1 MRIIML
7 NGAIM
12 VFNSPD
18 KQAIK
23 AIKKIGEG
31 RGNKKLVDS
40 LIKNINAHPE
50 LIRGTA
56 SGLLKIIKARK
67 IETYG
72 FCVDV
77 LLNIARTKPEVLIRS
92 SETIILLIRM
102 SADSHDAN
110 TTLKA
115 MDILNILISHR
126 NELMQPVVPV
136 LLKRLNDR
144 DNHIRLL
151 AYQMLDDIVTVH
163 PEFFSEY
170 TVDLIRSMHSVNDDE
185 QIYAAKLLRKVAST
199 SSSLISHDIDMDI
212 ESKDGDF
219 AAVADELAEMM
230 KNIDLEAYASEMLES
245 IGMGNLI
252 VNKNDDTVNNSL
264 PDALVDI
271 LQASLIDYSNEEW
284 INYIILTEKDG
295 RVIASSNP
303 DSTNKSII
311 MKICDIFNLNQSPSE
326 EQEFSNRITL
336 ELSNKF
342 IVAVSINNDYILA
355 VFSNPD
361 QQIVKVQNELNAIE
375 KKIKDV
381 MITS

>member
-1 MRIIML
+1 M
-7 NGAIM
+7 GTIM

-67 IETYG
+67 LETYG

-77 LLNIARTKPEVLIRS
+77 LLNIAKTKPEVLIRS

-115 MDILNILISHR
+115 MDILNIFISHR

-151 AYQMLDDIVTVH
+151 AYQMLDDIGTVH

-199 SSSLISHDIDMDI
+199 SSNLISHDIDMDI

-230 KNIDLEAYASEMLES
+230 KKIDLEAYASEMLES
-245 IGMGNLI
+245 IGMGDLI
-252 VNKNDDTVNNSL
+252 VNKNDDTLNNSL

-271 LQASLIDYSNEEW
+271 LQTSLIDYSNEEW
-284 INYIILTEKDG
+284 INYIVLTEKDG
-295 RVIASSNP
+295 RVIASSDP
-303 DSTNKSII
+303 DLTNKSII

-336 ELSNKF
+336 ELSNKS
-342 IVAVSINNDYILA
+342 IVAVSINNDYILV

>member
-1 MRIIML
+1 
-7 NGAIM
+7 M

-40 LIKNINAHPE
+40 LIKNISAHPE

-56 SGLLKIIKARK
+56 SGLLKIIEARK
-67 IETYG
+67 LETYG

-92 SETIILLIRM
+92 SETIILLILM

-115 MDILNILISHR
+115 MDILNILIGHR

-151 AYQMLDDIVTVH
+151 AYQMLDDIGTVH

-199 SSSLISHDIDMDI
+199 SSNLISHDIDMDI

-230 KNIDLEAYASEMLES
+230 ENIDLEAYASEMLES

-252 VNKNDDTVNNSL
+252 VNKNYDTVNNSL

>member
-1 MRIIML
+1 MGTM
-7 NGAIM
+7 M
-12 VFNSPD
+12 VFDSPD

-40 LIKNINAHPE
+40 LIKNINDHPE

-72 FCVDV
+72 LCVDV
-77 LLNIARTKPEVLIRS
+77 LLNIAKTKPEVLIRS

-115 MDILNILISHR
+115 MDILNVLISHR

-151 AYQMLDDIVTVH
+151 AYQMLDDIGTVH

-170 TVDLIRSMHSVNDDE
+170 TVDLIRSIHSANDDE

-199 SSSLISHDIDMDI
+199 SSNLISHDIDIDMDI

-230 KNIDLEAYASEMLES
+230 KQIDLEAYASEMLES
-245 IGMGNLI
+245 IGMGDLI
-252 VNKNDDTVNNSL
+252 VNKNDDASNNSL
-264 PDALVDI
+264 SDALIDI
-271 LQASLIDYSNEEW
+271 LQSSLIDYSNEEW
-284 INYIILTEKDG
+284 IDYIVLTEKDG
-295 RVIASSNP
+295 RVIASSDL
-303 DSTNKSII
+303 DSTNRSIVV
-311 MKICDIFNLNQSPSE
+311 KICDIFNLNKSPSE

-336 ELSNKF
+336 ELFNKF
-342 IVAVSINNDYILA
+342 IVAVSINNDYILT
-355 VFSNPD
+355 VFSNSD
-361 QQIVKVQNELNAIE
+361 QQIEKIQNELNAIE

-381 MITS
+381 IITS

>member
-1 MRIIML
+1 
-7 NGAIM
+7 M

-23 AIKKIGEG
+23 AIIKIGEG

-40 LIKNINAHPE
+40 LIKNISAHPE

-56 SGLLKIIKARK
+56 SGLLKIIEARK

-77 LLNIARTKPEVLIRS
+77 LLNIARTKPEVLMRS

-115 MDILNILISHR
+115 MDILNILIGHR

-151 AYQMLDDIVTVH
+151 AYQMLDDIGTVH

-199 SSSLISHDIDMDI
+199 SSNLISHDIDMDI

-252 VNKNDDTVNNSL
+252 VNKNDDTLNNSL
-264 PDALVDI
+264 PDALIDI
-271 LQASLIDYSNEEW
+271 LRASLIDYSNKEW

-295 RVIASSNP
+295 RVIASSDP

-336 ELSNKF
+336 EISNKF
-342 IVAVSINNDYILA
+342 IVAISINNDYILA

>member
-1 MRIIML
+1 
-7 NGAIM
+7 M

-23 AIKKIGEG
+23 AIIKIGEG

-56 SGLLKIIKARK
+56 SGLLKIIEARK

-77 LLNIARTKPEVLIRS
+77 LLNIARTKPEVLMRS

-115 MDILNILISHR
+115 MDILNILIGHR

-151 AYQMLDDIVTVH
+151 AYQMLDDIGTVH

-199 SSSLISHDIDMDI
+199 SSNLISHDIDMDI

-230 KNIDLEAYASEMLES
+230 KKIDLEAYASEMLES

-252 VNKNDDTVNNSL
+252 VNKNDDTLNNSL
-264 PDALVDI
+264 PDALIDF
-271 LQASLIDYSNEEW
+271 LRASLIDYSNKEW

-295 RVIASSNP
+295 RVIASSDP

-336 ELSNKF
+336 EISNKF
-342 IVAVSINNDYILA
+342 IVAISINNDYILA

>member
-1 MRIIML
+1 
-7 NGAIM
+7 M
-12 VFNSPD
+12 VFDSPD

-40 LIKNINAHPE
+40 LIKNINDHPE

-72 FCVDV
+72 LCVDV
-77 LLNIARTKPEVLIRS
+77 LLNIAKTKPEVLIRS

-115 MDILNILISHR
+115 MDILNVLISHR

-151 AYQMLDDIVTVH
+151 AYQMLDDIGTVH

-170 TVDLIRSMHSVNDDE
+170 TVDLIRSIHSANDDE

-199 SSSLISHDIDMDI
+199 SSNLISHDIDIDMDI

-230 KNIDLEAYASEMLES
+230 KQIDLEAYASEMLES
-245 IGMGNLI
+245 IGMGDLI
-252 VNKNDDTVNNSL
+252 VNKNDDASNNSL
-264 PDALVDI
+264 SDALIDI
-271 LQASLIDYSNEEW
+271 LQSSLIDYSNEEW
-284 INYIILTEKDG
+284 IDYIVLTEKDG
-295 RVIASSNP
+295 RVIASSDL
-303 DSTNKSII
+303 DSTNRSIVV
-311 MKICDIFNLNQSPSE
+311 KICDIFNLNKSPSE

-336 ELSNKF
+336 ELFNKF
-342 IVAVSINNDYILA
+342 IVAVSINNDYILT
-355 VFSNPD
+355 VFSNSD
-361 QQIVKVQNELNAIE
+361 QQIEKIQNELNAIE

-381 MITS
+381 IITS

>member
-1 MRIIML
+1 
-7 NGAIM
+7 
-12 VFNSPD
+12 
-18 KQAIK
+18 
-23 AIKKIGEG
+23 
-31 RGNKKLVDS
+31 
-40 LIKNINAHPE
+40 
-50 LIRGTA
+50 
-56 SGLLKIIKARK
+56 
-67 IETYG
+67 
-72 FCVDV
+72 
-77 LLNIARTKPEVLIRS
+77 
-92 SETIILLIRM
+92 M

-115 MDILNILISHR
+115 MDILNILIGHR

-151 AYQMLDDIVTVH
+151 AYQMLDDIGTVH

-199 SSSLISHDIDMDI
+199 SSNLISHDIDMDI

-252 VNKNDDTVNNSL
+252 VNKNDDTLNNSL
-264 PDALVDI
+264 PDALIDI
-271 LQASLIDYSNEEW
+271 LRASLIDYSNKEW

-295 RVIASSNP
+295 RVIASSDP

-336 ELSNKF
+336 EISNKF
-342 IVAVSINNDYILA
+342 IVAISINNDYILA

>member
-1 MRIIML
+1 M
-7 NGAIM
+7 GTIM

-23 AIKKIGEG
+23 AIIKIGEG

-40 LIKNINAHPE
+40 LIKNISAHPE

-56 SGLLKIIKARK
+56 SGLLKIIEARK

-77 LLNIARTKPEVLIRS
+77 LLNIARTKPEVLMRS

-115 MDILNILISHR
+115 MDILNILIGHR

-151 AYQMLDDIVTVH
+151 AYQMLDDIGTVH

-199 SSSLISHDIDMDI
+199 SSNLISHDIDMDI

-252 VNKNDDTVNNSL
+252 VNKNDDTLNNSL
-264 PDALVDI
+264 PDALIDI
-271 LQASLIDYSNEEW
+271 LRASLIDYSNKEW

-295 RVIASSNP
+295 RVIASSDP

-336 ELSNKF
+336 EISNKF

>member
-1 MRIIML
+1 M
-7 NGAIM
+7 GTIM

-67 IETYG
+67 LETYG

-115 MDILNILISHR
+115 MDILNIFISHR

-151 AYQMLDDIVTVH
+151 AYQMLDDIGTVH

-199 SSSLISHDIDMDI
+199 SSNLISHDIDMDI

-230 KNIDLEAYASEMLES
+230 KKIDLEAYASEMLES
-245 IGMGNLI
+245 IGMGDLI
-252 VNKNDDTVNNSL
+252 VNKNDDTLNNSL

-271 LQASLIDYSNEEW
+271 LQTSLIDYSNEEW
-284 INYIILTEKDG
+284 INYIVLTEKDG
-295 RVIASSNP
+295 RVIASSDP
-303 DSTNKSII
+303 DLTNKSII

-336 ELSNKF
+336 ELSNKS
-342 IVAVSINNDYILA
+342 IVAVSINNDYILV

>member
-1 MRIIML
+1 
-7 NGAIM
+7 M

-67 IETYG
+67 LETYG

-115 MDILNILISHR
+115 MDILNIFISHR

-151 AYQMLDDIVTVH
+151 AYQMLDDIGTVH

-199 SSSLISHDIDMDI
+199 SSNLISHDIDMDI

-230 KNIDLEAYASEMLES
+230 KKIDLEAYASEMLES
-245 IGMGNLI
+245 IGMGDLI
-252 VNKNDDTVNNSL
+252 VNKNDDTLNNSL

-271 LQASLIDYSNEEW
+271 LQTSLIDYSNEEW
-284 INYIILTEKDG
+284 INYIVLTEKDG
-295 RVIASSNP
+295 RVIASSDP
-303 DSTNKSII
+303 DLTNKSII

-336 ELSNKF
+336 ELSNKS
-342 IVAVSINNDYILA
+342 IVAVSINNDYILV

>member
-1 MRIIML
+1 M
-7 NGAIM
+7 M

-40 LIKNINAHPE
+40 LIKNISAHPE

-102 SADSHDAN
+102 SADTHDAN

-151 AYQMLDDIVTVH
+151 AYQMLDDIGTVH

-170 TVDLIRSMHSVNDDE
+170 TVDLIRSMHSVNNDE

-199 SSSLISHDIDMDI
+199 SSNLISHDIDMDM
-212 ESKDGDF
+212 ESKDEDF

-252 VNKNDDTVNNSL
+252 VSKNDDTLNNSL
-264 PDALVDI
+264 PDALIDI
-271 LQASLIDYSNEEW
+271 LQASLIGYSNEEW

-295 RVIASSNP
+295 RVIASSDP

-342 IVAVSINNDYILA
+342 IVAVSINNDCILT

-361 QQIVKVQNELNAIE
+361 QQILKVQNELNAIE

>member
-1 MRIIML
+1 
-7 NGAIM
+7 M

-40 LIKNINAHPE
+40 LIKNISAHPE

-67 IETYG
+67 LETYG

-151 AYQMLDDIVTVH
+151 AYQMLDDIGTVH

-199 SSSLISHDIDMDI
+199 SSNLISHDIDMDM
-212 ESKDGDF
+212 ESKDEDF

-252 VNKNDDTVNNSL
+252 INKNDDTLNNSL

-271 LQASLIDYSNEEW
+271 LQTSLIDYSNEEW
-284 INYIILTEKDG
+284 INYIVLTEKDG
-295 RVIASSNP
+295 RVIASSDP

-336 ELSNKF
+336 ELSNKS
-342 IVAVSINNDYILA
+342 IVAVSINNDYILV

>member
-1 MRIIML
+1 M
-7 NGAIM
+7 GTIM

-23 AIKKIGEG
+23 AIIKIGEG

-56 SGLLKIIKARK
+56 SGLLKIIEARK

-77 LLNIARTKPEVLIRS
+77 LLNIARTKPEVLMRS

-115 MDILNILISHR
+115 MDILNILIGHR

-151 AYQMLDDIVTVH
+151 AYQMLDDIGTVH

-199 SSSLISHDIDMDI
+199 SSNLISHDIDMDI

-230 KNIDLEAYASEMLES
+230 KKIDLEAYASEMLES

-252 VNKNDDTVNNSL
+252 VNKNDDTLNNSL
-264 PDALVDI
+264 PDALIDI
-271 LQASLIDYSNEEW
+271 LRASLIDYSNKEW

-295 RVIASSNP
+295 RVIASSDP

-336 ELSNKF
+336 EISNKF

>member
-1 MRIIML
+1 
-7 NGAIM
+7 M

-40 LIKNINAHPE
+40 LIKNISAHPE

-67 IETYG
+67 LETYG

-151 AYQMLDDIVTVH
+151 AYQMLDDIGTVH

-199 SSSLISHDIDMDI
+199 SSNLISHDIDMDM
-212 ESKDGDF
+212 ESKDEDF

-252 VNKNDDTVNNSL
+252 INKNDDTLNNSL

-271 LQASLIDYSNEEW
+271 LQTSLIDYSNEEW
-284 INYIILTEKDG
+284 INYIVLTEKDG
-295 RVIASSNP
+295 RVIASSDP
-303 DSTNKSII
+303 DLTNKSII

>member
-1 MRIIML
+1 M
-7 NGAIM
+7 M

-40 LIKNINAHPE
+40 LIKNISAHPE

-56 SGLLKIIKARK
+56 SGLLKIIEARK
-67 IETYG
+67 LETYG

-92 SETIILLIRM
+92 SETIILLILM

-115 MDILNILISHR
+115 MDILNILIGHR

-151 AYQMLDDIVTVH
+151 AYQMLDDIGTVH

-199 SSSLISHDIDMDI
+199 SSNLISHDIDMDI

-230 KNIDLEAYASEMLES
+230 ENIDLEAYASEMLES

-252 VNKNDDTVNNSL
+252 VNKNYDTVNNSL

>member
-1 MRIIML
+1 M
-7 NGAIM
+7 GTIM

-23 AIKKIGEG
+23 AIIKIGEG

-40 LIKNINAHPE
+40 LIKNISAHPE

-56 SGLLKIIKARK
+56 SGLLKIIEARK

-115 MDILNILISHR
+115 MDILNILIGHR

-151 AYQMLDDIVTVH
+151 AYQMLDDIGTVH

-199 SSSLISHDIDMDI
+199 SSNLISHDIDMDI

-252 VNKNDDTVNNSL
+252 VNKNDDTLNNSL
-264 PDALVDI
+264 PDALIDI
-271 LQASLIDYSNEEW
+271 LRASLIDYSNKEW

-295 RVIASSNP
+295 RVIASSDP

-336 ELSNKF
+336 EISNKF

>member
-1 MRIIML
+1 M
-7 NGAIM
+7 GTIM

-115 MDILNILISHR
+115 MDILNVIISHR

-136 LLKRLNDR
+136 LLKRLDDR

-151 AYQMLDDIVTVH
+151 AYQMLDDIGTVH

-199 SSSLISHDIDMDI
+199 SSNLISHDIDMDMDMDM

-230 KNIDLEAYASEMLES
+230 KKIDLEAYASEMLES

-252 VNKNDDTVNNSL
+252 VNKNYDTVNNSL

-336 ELSNKF
+336 ELSDKF

>member
-1 MRIIML
+1 
-7 NGAIM
+7 M

-40 LIKNINAHPE
+40 LIKNISAHPE

-151 AYQMLDDIVTVH
+151 AYQMLDDIGTVH

-199 SSSLISHDIDMDI
+199 SSNPISHDIDMDM

-252 VNKNDDTVNNSL
+252 VNKNDDTLNNSL

-271 LQASLIDYSNEEW
+271 LQTSLIDYSNEEW
-284 INYIILTEKDG
+284 INYIVLTEKDG
-295 RVIASSNP
+295 RVIASSDP
-303 DSTNKSII
+303 DLTNKSII

-336 ELSNKF
+336 ELSNKS
-342 IVAVSINNDYILA
+342 IVAVSINNDYILV

>member
-1 MRIIML
+1 
-7 NGAIM
+7 M

-40 LIKNINAHPE
+40 LIKNISAHPE

-67 IETYG
+67 LETYG

-151 AYQMLDDIVTVH
+151 AYQMLDDIGTVH

-199 SSSLISHDIDMDI
+199 SSNLISHDIDMDM
-212 ESKDGDF
+212 ESKDEDF
-219 AAVADELAEMM
+219 AAVADELVEMM

-252 VNKNDDTVNNSL
+252 VNKNDDTLNNSL

-271 LQASLIDYSNEEW
+271 LQASLKDYSNEEW
-284 INYIILTEKDG
+284 INYIVLTEKDG
-295 RVIASSNP
+295 RVIASSDP
-303 DSTNKSII
+303 DLTNKSII
-311 MKICDIFNLNQSPSE
+311 MKICDIFNLNQSTSE

-336 ELSNKF
+336 ELSNKS
-342 IVAVSINNDYILA
+342 IVAVSINDDYILA
-355 VFSNPD
+355 IFSNPD

>member
-1 MRIIML
+1 
-7 NGAIM
+7 M

-40 LIKNINAHPE
+40 LIKNISAHPE

-67 IETYG
+67 LETYE

-77 LLNIARTKPEVLIRS
+77 LLNIAKTKPEVLIRS

-102 SADSHDAN
+102 PADSHDAN

-115 MDILNILISHR
+115 MDILNIFISHR

-151 AYQMLDDIVTVH
+151 AYQMLDDIGTVH

-199 SSSLISHDIDMDI
+199 SSNLISHDIDMDM

-252 VNKNDDTVNNSL
+252 VNKNDDTLNNSL

-271 LQASLIDYSNEEW
+271 LQTSLIDYSNEEW
-284 INYIILTEKDG
+284 INYIVLTEKDG
-295 RVIASSNP
+295 RVIASSDP
-303 DSTNKSII
+303 DLTNKSII

-336 ELSNKF
+336 ELSNKS
-342 IVAVSINNDYILA
+342 IVAVSINNDYILV

>member
-1 MRIIML
+1 
-7 NGAIM
+7 M

-23 AIKKIGEG
+23 AIIKIGEG

-56 SGLLKIIKARK
+56 SGLLKIIEARK

-77 LLNIARTKPEVLIRS
+77 LLNIARTKPEVLMRS

-115 MDILNILISHR
+115 MDILNILIGHR

-151 AYQMLDDIVTVH
+151 AYQMLDDIGTVH

-199 SSSLISHDIDMDI
+199 SSNLISHDIDMDI

-230 KNIDLEAYASEMLES
+230 KKIDLEAYASEMLES

-252 VNKNDDTVNNSL
+252 VNKNDDTLNNSL
-264 PDALVDI
+264 PDALIDI
-271 LQASLIDYSNEEW
+271 LRASLIDYSNKEW

-295 RVIASSNP
+295 RVIASSDP

-336 ELSNKF
+336 EISNKF
-342 IVAVSINNDYILA
+342 IVAISINNDYILA

>member
-1 MRIIML
+1 M
-7 NGAIM
+7 GTIM

-23 AIKKIGEG
+23 AIIKIGEG

-56 SGLLKIIKARK
+56 SGLLKIIEARK

-77 LLNIARTKPEVLIRS
+77 LLNIARTKPEVLMRS

-115 MDILNILISHR
+115 MDILNILIGHR

-151 AYQMLDDIVTVH
+151 AYQMLDDIGTVH

-199 SSSLISHDIDMDI
+199 SSNLISHDIDMDI

-252 VNKNDDTVNNSL
+252 VNKNDDTLNNSL
-264 PDALVDI
+264 PDALIDI
-271 LQASLIDYSNEEW
+271 LRASLIDYSNKEW

-295 RVIASSNP
+295 RVIASSDP

-336 ELSNKF
+336 EISNKF

>member
-1 MRIIML
+1 
-7 NGAIM
+7 M

-40 LIKNINAHPE
+40 LIKNISAHPE

-102 SADSHDAN
+102 SADTHDAN

-151 AYQMLDDIVTVH
+151 AYQMLDDIGTVH

-199 SSSLISHDIDMDI
+199 SSNLISHDIDMDM
-212 ESKDGDF
+212 ESKDEDF

-252 VNKNDDTVNNSL
+252 VNKNDDTLNNSL

-271 LQASLIDYSNEEW
+271 LQTSLIDYSNEEW
-284 INYIILTEKDG
+284 INYIVLTEKDG
-295 RVIASSNP
+295 RVIASSDP
-303 DSTNKSII
+303 DLTNKSII

-336 ELSNKF
+336 ELSNKS
-342 IVAVSINNDYILA
+342 IVAVSINNDYILV

>member
-1 MRIIML
+1 M
-7 NGAIM
+7 GTIM
-12 VFNSPD
+12 VFSSPD

-23 AIKKIGEG
+23 AIIKIGEG

-56 SGLLKIIKARK
+56 SGLLKIIEARK

-77 LLNIARTKPEVLIRS
+77 LLNIARTKPEVLMRS
-92 SETIILLIRM
+92 SETIILVIRM

-115 MDILNILISHR
+115 MDILNILIGHR

-151 AYQMLDDIVTVH
+151 AYQMLDDIGTVH

-199 SSSLISHDIDMDI
+199 SSNLISHDIDMDI

-230 KNIDLEAYASEMLES
+230 KKIDLEAYASEMLES

-252 VNKNDDTVNNSL
+252 VNKNDDTLNNSL
-264 PDALVDI
+264 PDALIDI
-271 LQASLIDYSNEEW
+271 LRASLIDYSNKEW
-284 INYIILTEKDG
+284 INYIVLTEKDG
-295 RVIASSNP
+295 RVIASSDP

-336 ELSNKF
+336 EISNKF
-342 IVAVSINNDYILA
+342 IVAISINNDYILA

-381 MITS
+381 IITS

>member
-1 MRIIML
+1 
-7 NGAIM
+7 M

-23 AIKKIGEG
+23 AIIKIGEG

-56 SGLLKIIKARK
+56 SGLLKIIEARK

-77 LLNIARTKPEVLIRS
+77 LLNIARTKPEVLMRS

-115 MDILNILISHR
+115 MDILNILIGHR

-151 AYQMLDDIVTVH
+151 AYQMLDDIGTVH

-199 SSSLISHDIDMDI
+199 SSNLISHDIDMDI

-230 KNIDLEAYASEMLES
+230 KKIDLEAYASEMLES

-252 VNKNDDTVNNSL
+252 VNKNDDTLNNSL
-264 PDALVDI
+264 PDALIDI
-271 LQASLIDYSNEEW
+271 LRASLIDYSNKEW

-295 RVIASSNP
+295 RVIASSDP

-336 ELSNKF
+336 EISNKF

>member
-1 MRIIML
+1 
-7 NGAIM
+7 M

-23 AIKKIGEG
+23 AIIKIGEG

-56 SGLLKIIKARK
+56 SGLLKIIEARK

-77 LLNIARTKPEVLIRS
+77 LLNIARTKPEVLMRS

-115 MDILNILISHR
+115 MDILNILIGHR

-151 AYQMLDDIVTVH
+151 AYQMLDDIGTVH

-199 SSSLISHDIDMDI
+199 SSNLISHDIDMDI

-252 VNKNDDTVNNSL
+252 VNKNDDTLNNSL
-264 PDALVDI
+264 PDALIDI
-271 LQASLIDYSNEEW
+271 LRASLIDYSNKEW

-295 RVIASSNP
+295 RVIASSDP

-336 ELSNKF
+336 EISNKF
-342 IVAVSINNDYILA
+342 IVAISINNDYILA

>member
-1 MRIIML
+1 
-7 NGAIM
+7 M

-40 LIKNINAHPE
+40 LIKNISAHPE

-67 IETYG
+67 LETYG

-115 MDILNILISHR
+115 MDMLNILISHR

-151 AYQMLDDIVTVH
+151 AYQMLDDIGTVH

-199 SSSLISHDIDMDI
+199 SSNLISHDIDMDM
-212 ESKDGDF
+212 ESKDEDF

-252 VNKNDDTVNNSL
+252 VNKNDDTLNNSL

-271 LQASLIDYSNEEW
+271 LQTSLIDYSNEEW
-284 INYIILTEKDG
+284 INYIVLTEKDG
-295 RVIASSNP
+295 RVIASSDP
-303 DSTNKSII
+303 DLTNKSII

-336 ELSNKF
+336 ELSNKS
-342 IVAVSINNDYILA
+342 IVAVSINNDYILV

>member
-1 MRIIML
+1 
-7 NGAIM
+7 M

-40 LIKNINAHPE
+40 LIKNISAHPE

-56 SGLLKIIKARK
+56 SGLLKIIEARK
-67 IETYG
+67 LETYG

-92 SETIILLIRM
+92 SETIILLILM

-115 MDILNILISHR
+115 MDILNILIGHR

-151 AYQMLDDIVTVH
+151 AYQMLDDIGTVH

-199 SSSLISHDIDMDI
+199 SSNLISHDIDMDI

-230 KNIDLEAYASEMLES
+230 ENIDLEAYASEMLES

-252 VNKNDDTVNNSL
+252 VNKNYDTVNNSL

-336 ELSNKF
+336 ELSDKF
-342 IVAVSINNDYILA
+342 IVAISINNDYILA

>member
-1 MRIIML
+1 ML

>member
-1 MRIIML
+1 M
-7 NGAIM
+7 M

-40 LIKNINAHPE
+40 LIKNISAHPE

-67 IETYG
+67 LETYE

-77 LLNIARTKPEVLIRS
+77 LLNIAKTKPEVLIRS

-102 SADSHDAN
+102 PADSHDAN

-115 MDILNILISHR
+115 MDILNIFISHR

-151 AYQMLDDIVTVH
+151 AYQMLDDIGTVH

-199 SSSLISHDIDMDI
+199 SSNLISHDIDMDM

-252 VNKNDDTVNNSL
+252 VNKNDDTLNNSL

-271 LQASLIDYSNEEW
+271 LQTSLIDYSNEEW
-284 INYIILTEKDG
+284 INYIVLTEKDG
-295 RVIASSNP
+295 RVIASSDP
-303 DSTNKSII
+303 DLTNKSII

-336 ELSNKF
+336 ELSNKS
-342 IVAVSINNDYILA
+342 IVAVSINNDYILV

>member
-1 MRIIML
+1 MGTM
-7 NGAIM
+7 M

-40 LIKNINAHPE
+40 LIKNISAHPE

-67 IETYG
+67 LETYG

-151 AYQMLDDIVTVH
+151 AYQMLDDIGTVH

-199 SSSLISHDIDMDI
+199 SSNLISHDIDMDM
-212 ESKDGDF
+212 ESKDEDF

-252 VNKNDDTVNNSL
+252 VNKNDDTLNNSL

-271 LQASLIDYSNEEW
+271 LQTSLIDYSNEEW
-284 INYIILTEKDG
+284 INYIVLTEKDG
-295 RVIASSNP
+295 RVIASSDP
-303 DSTNKSII
+303 DLTNKSII

-336 ELSNKF
+336 ELSNKS
-342 IVAVSINNDYILA
+342 IVAVSINNDYILV

>member
-1 MRIIML
+1 MGTM
-7 NGAIM
+7 M

-40 LIKNINAHPE
+40 LIKNISAHPE

-67 IETYG
+67 LETYE

-77 LLNIARTKPEVLIRS
+77 LLNIAKTKPEVLIRS

-102 SADSHDAN
+102 PADSHDAN

-115 MDILNILISHR
+115 MDILNIFISHR

-151 AYQMLDDIVTVH
+151 AYQMLDDIGTVH

-199 SSSLISHDIDMDI
+199 SSNLISHDIDMDM

-252 VNKNDDTVNNSL
+252 VNKNDDTLNNSL

-271 LQASLIDYSNEEW
+271 LQTSLIDYSNEEW
-284 INYIILTEKDG
+284 INYIVLTEKDG
-295 RVIASSNP
+295 RVIASSDP
-303 DSTNKSII
+303 DLTNKSII

-336 ELSNKF
+336 ELSNKS
-342 IVAVSINNDYILA
+342 IVAVSINNDYILV

>member
-1 MRIIML
+1 MGTM
-7 NGAIM
+7 M

-40 LIKNINAHPE
+40 LIKNISAHPE

-67 IETYG
+67 LETYG

-151 AYQMLDDIVTVH
+151 AYQMLDDIGTVH

-199 SSSLISHDIDMDI
+199 SSNLISHDIDMDM
-212 ESKDGDF
+212 ESKDEDF
-219 AAVADELAEMM
+219 AAVADELVEMM

-252 VNKNDDTVNNSL
+252 VNKNDDTLNNSL

-271 LQASLIDYSNEEW
+271 LQASLKDYSNEEW
-284 INYIILTEKDG
+284 INYIVLTEKDG
-295 RVIASSNP
+295 RVIASSDP
-303 DSTNKSII
+303 DLTNKSII
-311 MKICDIFNLNQSPSE
+311 MKICDIFNLNQSTSE

-336 ELSNKF
+336 ELSNKS
-342 IVAVSINNDYILA
+342 IVAVSINDDYILA
-355 VFSNPD
+355 IFSNPD

>member
-1 MRIIML
+1 M
-7 NGAIM
+7 M

-40 LIKNINAHPE
+40 LIKNISAHPE

-56 SGLLKIIKARK
+56 SGLLKIIEARK
-67 IETYG
+67 LETYG

-92 SETIILLIRM
+92 SETIILLILM

-115 MDILNILISHR
+115 MDILNILIGHR

-151 AYQMLDDIVTVH
+151 AYQMLDDIGTVH

-199 SSSLISHDIDMDI
+199 SSNLISHDIDMDI

-230 KNIDLEAYASEMLES
+230 ENIDLEAYASEMLES

-252 VNKNDDTVNNSL
+252 VNKNYDTVNNSL

-336 ELSNKF
+336 ELSDKF
-342 IVAVSINNDYILA
+342 IVAISINNDYILA

>member
-1 MRIIML
+1 
-7 NGAIM
+7 M

-23 AIKKIGEG
+23 AIIKIGEG

-56 SGLLKIIKARK
+56 SGLLKIIEARK

-77 LLNIARTKPEVLIRS
+77 LLNIARTKPEVLMRS

-115 MDILNILISHR
+115 MDILNILIGHR

-151 AYQMLDDIVTVH
+151 AYQMLDDIGTVH

-199 SSSLISHDIDMDI
+199 SSNLISHDIDMDI

-230 KNIDLEAYASEMLES
+230 KKIDLEAYASEMLES

-252 VNKNDDTVNNSL
+252 VNKNDDTINNSL
-264 PDALVDI
+264 PDALIDI
-271 LQASLIDYSNEEW
+271 LRASLIDYSNKEW

-295 RVIASSNP
+295 RVIASSDP

-336 ELSNKF
+336 EISNKF
-342 IVAVSINNDYILA
+342 IVAISINDDYILA